1 MQLKNL
7 NTKLLGKEI
16 YYYETIDST
25 QKEIWKRIKNKNIK
39 NGTMIMAE
47 IQTEAY
53 GTHGRTWYTDETN
66 NIALSFYI
74 ETKCKVEDIKR
85 MSIDIAK
92 IMIEVFK
99 ELYNITLE
107 IKNPNDIVF
116 KGKKIG
122 GILTETKVQNEEV
135 KCIVVGIGMN
145 TNQEKFNN
153 DIENIASSVKKEFG
167 ISIDNNLVISKFCE
181 FFEKKFIYIYL

>member
-53 GTHGRTWYTDETN
+53 GTHGRTWYTEVKN